1 MVKISSNSTKAE
13 QNGKNIYY
21 FRKLGGIG
29 SILMILGSFIP
40 YIEVFGI
47 FMILVAL
54 YGFSKIFNDKRIFY
68 SSIISGIFIILGFV
82 FVIGYGKYNITFLK
96 VPIGFV
102 NTLFFLGVISVAY
115 SFELMYRYTKVIFYK
130 VFYMLIVFE
139 YSFIISAKYFLS
151 KTMYLLIAVLI
162 WVVLFI
168 VLFIAFFKTTDKKM
182 EVQDGS
188 SGTR

>member
-1 MVKISSNSTKAE
+1 MKPVRAE
-13 QNGKNIYY
+13 QKGKYVYY
-21 FRKLGGIG
+21 SKKLGGIG

-40 YIEVFGI
+40 YIAVFGI

-54 YGFSKIFNDKRIFY
+54 YGFSKIFNDKRIFQA
-68 SSIISGIFIILGFV
+68 SIISGIFIVLGFV

-102 NTLFFLGVISVAY
+102 NTLFFLGIIGMAY

-130 VFYMLIVFE
+130 VFYILIVFG
-139 YSFIISAKYFLS
+139 YLFIILANYFLS
-151 KTMYLLIAVLI
+151 KNMYLLIALLI
-162 WVVLFI
+162 WVIMFVILS
-168 VLFIAFFKTTDKKM
+168 IAFFKTTDEKM

-188 SGTR
+188 NGTREKFK